1 VTTYLTADVLETG
14 LDHIRQSPP
23 DHGTLELIVSRPAV
37 DVRQVL
43 EAGQLDLV
51 AGLIGDTWNV
61 RRTTSTPDGSPNP
74 DGQLTLMNARAIA
87 IVSGTSDPERW
98 ALAGDQLYVDLDL
111 SEAGLPA
118 GTRLGIGEAVIEVT
132 SKPHRG
138 CAKFASRFGADA
150 LRFVNTGP
158 GRVLNLRG
166 RNARVVTP
174 GTIRRGEVV
183 RRLNG
188 APK

>member
-1 VTTYLTADVLETG
+1 VTAYLTADVLETG
-14 LDHIRQSPP
+14 LDHIRQSPT
-23 DHGTLELIVSRPAV
+23 DAGTLELIVTRPAV
-37 DVRQVL
+37 GVRQVL
-43 EAGQLDLV
+43 EVGQLDLV
-51 AGLIGDTWNV
+51 TGLIGDTWSV
-61 RRTTSTPDGSPNP
+61 RRTSSTPDGSPNP

-87 IVSGTSDPERW
+87 IVSGASEPERW

-118 GTRLGIGEAVIEVT
+118 GTRLAIGAAVIEVT

-138 CAKFASRFGADA
+138 CAKFAARYGADA

-174 GTIRRGEVV
+174 GTVRRGDMV
-183 RRLNG
+183 RRLSG
-188 APK
+188 PA